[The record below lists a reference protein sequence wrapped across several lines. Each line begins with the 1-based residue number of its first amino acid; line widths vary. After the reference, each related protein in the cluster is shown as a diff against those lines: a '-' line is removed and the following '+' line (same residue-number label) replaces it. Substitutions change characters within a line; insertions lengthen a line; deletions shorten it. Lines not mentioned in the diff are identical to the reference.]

1 MIYIYLVIIENF
13 DRKHVRCRFRLLRH
27 VEECTLGLNIVL
39 SVSSA
44 PARLLTM
51 SETFA
56 VELKSVVKRY
66 SEILAVD
73 NVDLTIKTGE
83 IFGLLGPNGSGK
95 STTLKMLLGL
105 VQPDSGSVNVL
116 GVDVQKDPVAVKQQ
130 VGYVPE
136 SPRLYEFLTGIEY
149 LDFIGDIY
157 GMQTEEK
164 KNRITEYLK
173 ALQLEGREGDMINGY
188 SEGMK
193 QKIALISAFLHKPK
207 LLILDEPLN
216 ALDPRSARIVK
227 DFLHKLKMQGVTTIM
242 STHVL
247 EIAQAVC
254 DRVGIMYQGRLLAL
268 GNMNELRQM
277 SKLPD
282 SGLEDIFLKLTGTD
296 DIRAVVEELLK

>member
-1 MIYIYLVIIENF
+1 MTINY
-13 DRKHVRCRFRLLRH
+13 
-27 VEECTLGLNIVL
+27 T
-39 SVSSA
+39 S
-44 PARLLTM
+44 
-51 SETFA
+51 A
-56 VELKSVVKRY
+56 VELKGVVKRY

-73 NVDLTIKTGE
+73 HVDLTIKVGE

-105 VQPDSGSVNVL
+105 VQPDSGSVSVL
-116 GVDVQKDPVAVKQQ
+116 GTDVQKDPVAVKQL

-157 GMQTEEK
+157 GIQTAEK
-164 KNRITEYLK
+164 KSRITEYLK
-173 ALQLEGREGDMINGY
+173 ALQLEGREGDMITGY

-193 QKIALISAFLHKPK
+193 QKIALISAFLHRPK

-227 DFLHKLKMQGVTTIM
+227 DFLHELKTQGVTTII

-247 EIAQAVC
+247 EIAQALC
-254 DRVGIMYQGRLLAL
+254 DRIGIMYHGKLLAL
-268 GNMNELRQM
+268 GNMDELRQM

-282 SGLEDIFLKLTGTD
+282 SGLEDIFLKLTGTG

>member
-1 MIYIYLVIIENF
+1 MNNRY
-13 DRKHVRCRFRLLRH
+13 
-27 VEECTLGLNIVL
+27 
-39 SVSSA
+39 
-44 PARLLTM
+44 
-51 SETFA
+51 A
-56 VELKSVVKRY
+56 VELKGVVKRY
-66 SEILAVD
+66 NEILAV
-73 NVDLTIKTGE
+73 NQVDLAIETGE

-105 VQPDSGSVNVL
+105 VRPDAGAVTVL

-149 LDFIGDIY
+149 LDFVGDVY
-157 GMQTEEK
+157 NLPVSEK
-164 KNRITEYLK
+164 KNRISEYLK
-173 ALQLEGREGDMINGY
+173 ALQLEGREGDMMTGY

-207 LLILDEPLN
+207 LLIMDEPLN

-227 DFLHKLKMQGVTTIM
+227 DFLQKLKAQGVTTII

-247 EIAQAVC
+247 EIAQAMC
-254 DRVGIMYQGRLLAL
+254 DRVGIMYQGKLLAL
-268 GNMNELRQM
+268 GTMGALRRM
-277 SKLPD
+277 AKLPD
-282 SGLEDIFLKLTGTD
+282 SGLEDIFLKLTGTG